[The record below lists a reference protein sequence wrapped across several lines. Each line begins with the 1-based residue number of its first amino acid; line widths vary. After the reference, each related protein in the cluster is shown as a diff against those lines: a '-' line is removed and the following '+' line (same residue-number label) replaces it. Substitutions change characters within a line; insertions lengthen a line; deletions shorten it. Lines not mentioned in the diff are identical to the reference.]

1 MKKLNHLLSRAEF
14 HTLLVTLSL
23 IVFSWPFLI
32 PADLQR
38 PQDLFVH
45 LFLPWLVVIVL
56 LFLVGRSDEPAAQEC
71 EEPRSDEAGGP
82 ADA

>member
-1 MKKLNHLLSRAEF
+1 MKKLNQLLSRAEF
-14 HTLLVTLSL
+14 HTLLAMLSL

-38 PQDLFVH
+38 PHNLFVH

-56 LFLVGRSDEPAAQEC
+56 LFLVGRSDEPAEKAC
-71 EEPRSDEAGGP
+71 EEPGSDGEGGP